1 MDPVQD
7 FSRLAAEHSAL
18 DAQLEKLKLS
28 RYPSPDELMEAQR
41 LKKMK
46 LQLKDAMRIVQT

>member
-18 DAQLEKLKLS
+18 DAQVEKLQQS
-28 RYPSPDELMEAQR
+28 RNPSPEEQMEVQR

-46 LQLKDAMRIVQT
+46 LQLKDAMRQFQT